1 MLILNKKSGFT
12 LVEVMCSIAVF
23 SIIFISAFT
32 IKLCTKKVENYNN
45 ILTKYTYYCTEIKN
59 DLLVNASREDIVK
72 LIKSNKKYINLSTIN
87 ENDFKNENVINLFTD
102 FVNQEDAYAEINAID
117 DVLQHIF
124 VKVSFSFLDKKIIYN
139 FDFYKG

>member
-32 IKLCTKKVENYNN
+32 IKLCTKKVKNYNN
-45 ILTKYTYYCTEIKN
+45 ILTKYTYYCSEIKN
-59 DLLVNASREDIVK
+59 DLLVNASRDDIVK

>member
-32 IKLCTKKVENYNN
+32 IKLCTKKVKNYNN
-45 ILTKYTYYCTEIKN
+45 ILTKYTYYCSEIKN

-102 FVNQEDAYAEINAID
+102 FVNQDDTYAEINAID